1 MLSGAARGSH
11 CSLYYPLLYSVH
23 FLFLCLPASTST
35 QSTGREPCIFYCP
48 SFATLWP
55 RTHQH
60 MVRAKTVQV
69 GFSQIALN
77 WISLQSLGWIQ
88 VGFSQIALN
97 WISLQSLPRNPCF
110 PKSWVL
116 ENSRLGDSRDAI
128 LRKQGEFQIFYFPYK
143 ATRRFSRQEK
153 NGCCYQR
160 PWANRPSA
168 PTPPYT
174 L

>member
-23 FLFLCLPASTST
+23 FLFLCLPASTSM

-60 MVRAKTVQV
+60 MVRAKTV
-69 GFSQIALN
+69 
-77 WISLQSLGWIQ
+77 Q

-168 PTPPYT
+168 PTHPYT

>member
-1 MLSGAARGSH
+1 MLSGAALGSH
-11 CSLYYPLLYSVH
+11 CSLYYPPLYSVH

-55 RTHQH
+55 RAHQH
-60 MVRAKTVQV
+60 TVRAKTVQV

-77 WISLQSLGWIQ
+77 WISLQSL
-88 VGFSQIALN
+88 
-97 WISLQSLPRNPCF
+97 PRNPYF

-116 ENSRLGDSRDAI
+116 ENSRLGDSRVAI

-153 NGCCYQR
+153 MVAAIRDPGLIGPVPLPIRTHSN
-160 PWANRPSA
+160 
-168 PTPPYT
+168 
-174 L
+174 